1 MEAVLIGVLYIQQRT
16 DIITARLQG
25 SWRHSYEGD
34 RQLIESVQE
43 KYDCC
48 GFQDIKDM
56 VSPPTQGPASCA
68 EEEKQKI
75 VAKYTETAKQLHAVC
90 GNMDSQ
96 TLGLCAKTKNP
107 LSATPC
113 EIPGIKQYLADCTKM
128 HKQNHTAYV
137 GMERYLADYAARWVG
152 FLIKVMVLLHLHY
165 KTVPLGNTT
174 PGTPARPADEQQA
187 PRKDDDRSVATTMVD
202 RGTLVQDDDDA
213 GRSSNA
219 RCQGLSSRH
228 AFTTRGD
235 QV

>member
-1 MEAVLIGVLYIQQRT
+1 MDAVLVGVFYIQQRT

-48 GFQDIKDM
+48 GFRDITDM
-56 VSPPTQGPASCA
+56 VFPPTQGPGSCA

-75 VAKYTETAKQLHAVC
+75 VAKYTETAKQLHGVC

-96 TLGLCAKTKNP
+96 TLGLCARTNNP
-107 LSATPC
+107 LSATVC

-137 GMERYLADYAARWVG
+137 NKERYLANCAARCTWQKGCSEPWSRSLQWFMAWLMLAIGVG
-152 FLIKVMVLLHLHY
+152 FLIKVGRIPMFE
-165 KTVPLGNTT
+165 TCG
-174 PGTPARPADEQQA
+174 AR
-187 PRKDDDRSVATTMVD
+187 T
-202 RGTLVQDDDDA
+202 G
-213 GRSSNA
+213 
-219 RCQGLSSRH
+219 
-228 AFTTRGD
+228 
-235 QV
+235 